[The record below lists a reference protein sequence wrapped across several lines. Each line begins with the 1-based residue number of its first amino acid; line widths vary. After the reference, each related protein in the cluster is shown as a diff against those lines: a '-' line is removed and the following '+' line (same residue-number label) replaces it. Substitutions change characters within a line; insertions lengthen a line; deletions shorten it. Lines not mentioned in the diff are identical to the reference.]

1 MSFIEMLI
9 TALFCI
15 GMFALIFTNLYL
27 DEEEYKSLKMKS
39 WKLYTFKDGA
49 QVLSRHSIN
58 SEEIKKQIEKH
69 GEVVDVTD
77 GGSDETTG

>member
-9 TALFCI
+9 TALFCL
-15 GMFALIFTNLYL
+15 GMFALIFTNLFL

-39 WKLYTFKDGA
+39 YKLYTFKDGT
-49 QVLSRHSIN
+49 QFISTHNIN

-69 GEVVDVTD
+69 GEIIDLQTD
-77 GGSDETTG
+77 EGSNDE